1 MVTDAVPV
9 AAVGLAVNVTAL
21 VDEVGLFPKRALTP
35 AGKPDADKL
44 TLPVKPFEGVT
55 VIVLLPLLPWV
66 TLRLA
71 GDADSKK
78 SGVAVAGGKTQ
89 LFAELENSNWIV
101 YAVPLAV

>member
-21 VDEVGLFPKRALTP
+21 VDEVGLFPNLALTP

-44 TLPVKPFEGVT
+44 TLPEKPFQGVT
-55 VIVLLPLLPWV
+55 AIVLLPLLPWV

-78 SGVAVAGGKTQ
+78 SGVAGAVGNTQ
-89 LFAELENSNWIV
+89 FFPEFDNSNWIA
-101 YAVPLAV
+101 YP